1 MVEFWFYAAHPK
13 EIKWDFS
20 ACHEGTNS
28 LTMRNRIFTHVV
40 RTVSRVASLLMV
52 TRLCLAG
59 DLQVAWNLL

>member
-13 EIKWDFS
+13 EMKWDFS
-20 ACHEGTNS
+20 ACHEGTIS
-28 LTMRNRIFTHVV
+28 LTMHCRIFTHVV

-59 DLQVAWNLL
+59 DLQVAQDFL